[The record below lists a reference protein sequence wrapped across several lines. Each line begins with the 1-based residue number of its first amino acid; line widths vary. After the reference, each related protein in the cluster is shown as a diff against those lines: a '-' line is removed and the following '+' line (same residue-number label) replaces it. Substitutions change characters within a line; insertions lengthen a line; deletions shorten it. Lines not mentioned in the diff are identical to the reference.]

1 MIGTLGAVD
10 PYLVKQ
16 IKLSSDNGS
25 TDQIE
30 LPHLLQL
37 DENDAGMK
45 KIRSTVNVVK
55 GKKDEKNI
63 ILPSVAIQ
71 AAAKLL
77 VPIDDLNLS
86 KENKYPAMAI
96 HQLLKVMVDP
106 NLRDHHQVCIDSI
119 IYLIRN

>member
-1 MIGTLGAVD
+1 M
-10 PYLVKQ
+10 KQ

-45 KIRSTVNVVK
+45 KIRSTVNAVK
-55 GKKDEKNI
+55 GKKDATI

-106 NLRDHHQVCIDSI
+106 NLRDHH
-119 IYLIRN
+119 

>member
-1 MIGTLGAVD
+1 M
-10 PYLVKQ
+10 KQ
-16 IKLSSDNGS
+16 IKLSSDSGS
-25 TDQIE
+25 TDQTE

-45 KIRSTVNVVK
+45 KIRSTVNAVK
-55 GKKDEKNI
+55 GKKDEKNV

-106 NLRDHHQVCIDSI
+106 NLRDHH
-119 IYLIRN
+119 